1 VAQVVSCQPVN
12 AETWVGI
19 WVTPC
24 GICGGKSGTRTRF
37 SPSSLV
43 SLPLSFRHGSMCHVG
58 MNSRPVDD
66 CSSETLSRRIDVK
79 NIANIT
85 VQYLVCLEISSLWR
99 MFCHSWLCDQGGIHN
114 RARKKIFSV
123 SQD

>member
-1 VAQVVSCQPVN
+1 MQRLGLASGSLHVGFVVGKVALGHVFLQVP
-12 AETWVGI
+12 WF
-19 WVTPC
+19 PC
-24 GICGGKSGTRTRF
+24 
-37 SPSSLV
+37 
-43 SLPLSFRHGSMCHVG
+43 HCHSAMARVMWG

-66 CSSETLSRRIDVK
+66 CSSETLSQPIDVK
-79 NIANIT
+79 NITNIT

-99 MFCHSWLCDQGGIHN
+99 TCCHSWLCDQGGIHN